1 MVNGHI
7 DAAAPL
13 TLGGYISAAMELRG
27 QADDW
32 KPVHVQI
39 RKQGVTFC
47 GTVRDA
53 RESYQGGRPFFL
65 VDSDQ
70 LGQVWCAGSQVLL
83 CSGDGRCTC
92 EPATRY
98 EKDSA

>member
-1 MVNGHI
+1 
-7 DAAAPL
+7 
-13 TLGGYISAAMELRG
+13 LGGYISAALAIRG

-32 KPVHVQI
+32 RPVHVQI

-53 RESYQGGRPFFL
+53 REGGEGGRPFFL
-65 VDSDQ
+65 IDSDQ
-70 LGQVWCAGSQVLL
+70 LGQVWCTGSQVRL

-92 EPATRY
+92 EA
-98 EKDSA
+98 AA